1 MKKNK
6 SVSITIDVDTIDT
19 LFPNLRQMGTNDES
33 FVNGLQKFLELF
45 DKYGVKSTLFVVGKD
60 MLNDENVAILKDFH
74 LKGHEIA
81 NHTMNHNQG
90 LRHLSI
96 EDKYD
101 EICDA
106 RDLLHEKTGADI
118 LGFRAPGWN
127 FDADVL
133 LILAENDYLYD
144 SSMFPTSVMPL
155 AKLIHYRKTRSLGKL
170 QRSTMGPMRYMF
182 AKNMIHNTR
191 ILSKR
196 GNRKLYIYEYP
207 LTTTP
212 FLRLPF
218 FGTMVFEYGLSYF
231 DLFYKF
237 IRKMDSV
244 NFSFHLAELT
254 DKETDFNQG
263 VFDTNWNKGY
273 IPKCLY
279 LDIDRKIETLDHVL
293 KTFSNDFD
301 FVTMKDAV
309 YNHDEIRIEKMKTKQ
324 GLPA

>member
-1 MKKNK
+1 
-6 SVSITIDVDTIDT
+6 
-19 LFPNLRQMGTNDES
+19 
-33 FVNGLQKFLELF
+33 
-45 DKYGVKSTLFVVGKD
+45 
-60 MLNDENVAILKDFH
+60 
-74 LKGHEIA
+74 
-81 NHTMNHNQG
+81 
-90 LRHLSI
+90 
-96 EDKYD
+96 
-101 EICDA
+101 
-106 RDLLHEKTGADI
+106 
-118 LGFRAPGWN
+118 
-127 FDADVL
+127 
-133 LILAENDYLYD
+133 
-144 SSMFPTSVMPL
+144 
-155 AKLIHYRKTRSLGKL
+155 
-170 QRSTMGPMRYMF
+170 MGPMRYMF
-182 AKNMIHNTR
+182 AKNMIHNTK

-196 GNRKLYIYEYP
+196 GNRRLYIYEYP
-207 LTTTP
+207 LTTIP
-212 FLRLPF
+212 YLRLPF

-273 IPKCLY
+273 IPKCLH

-324 GLPA
+324 GLHT